1 MTGRKTAVITGVAGQ
16 DGSYLAEL
24 LRSRGYRVVGAV
36 REPARAAATLAALGI
51 GGVELQ
57 ALDLRDSNAQA
68 RMQAL
73 LAEVRP
79 QEVYN
84 LAAFA
89 SGAGMFD
96 DPLGMA
102 EVNGLAVARWL
113 EAIRTVDPA
122 VRFCQASSS
131 ELFGDALSSPQHEAT
146 ALRPRTPYGAAKQ
159 YAHSMVQIY
168 RQRFG
173 LFACSAMLFNHES
186 PRRGLGFVTRKITH
200 HAARIHLGLDREL
213 CLGNLDAR
221 RDWGFAGDTVRA
233 MWSMLQQP
241 ASDNYVL
248 ATGVTHSVRELCA
261 AAFGHLGLDYRDH
274 VRTEAQDFRAP
285 EAAQLVGDPAHAR
298 ATLGWAATV
307 DFAQLVAM
315 MVDAD
320 LQQLRDQH
328 GLHSRHKPR
337 V

>member
-1 MTGRKTAVITGVAGQ
+1 MSARKTALLTGVAGQ

-24 LRSRGYRVVGAV
+24 LLARGYRVVGAV
-36 REPARAAATLAALGI
+36 RDTERAAATLAALQI
-51 GGVELQ
+51 QGVELL
-57 ALDLRDSNAQA
+57 ALDLRDSGAQA
-68 RMQAL
+68 AMQAL
-73 LAEVRP
+73 LASVRP
-79 QEVYN
+79 HEVYN

-113 EAIRTVDPA
+113 EAIRAVDPA
-122 VRFCQASSS
+122 IRFCQASSS

-146 ALRPRTPYGAAKQ
+146 TLRPRTPYGAAKQ

-173 LFACSAMLFNHES
+173 LFACSAILFNHES
-186 PRRGLGFVTRKITH
+186 PRRGLGFVTRKISH
-200 HAARIHLGLDREL
+200 HAALIARGQATEL
-213 CLGNLDAR
+213 CLGNLEAR
-221 RDWGFAGDTVRA
+221 RDWGFAGDSVRA
-233 MWSMLQQP
+233 MWLMLQQP

-261 AAFGHLGLDYRDH
+261 AAFGRVGLDYRDH
-274 VRTEAQDFRAP
+274 VRTEVQDFRAP
-285 EAAQLVGDPAHAR
+285 EGAQLVGDPAHATR
-298 ATLGWAATV
+298 TLGWAPSI
-307 DFAQLVAM
+307 DFDQLVAL

-320 LQQLRDQH
+320 LQRL
-328 GLHSRHKPR
+328 SI
-337 V
+337 